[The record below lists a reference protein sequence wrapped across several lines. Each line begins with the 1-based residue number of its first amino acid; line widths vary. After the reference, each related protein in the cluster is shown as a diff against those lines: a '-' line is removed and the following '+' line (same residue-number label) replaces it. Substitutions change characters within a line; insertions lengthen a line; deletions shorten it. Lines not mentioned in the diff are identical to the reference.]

1 LLADRAGIHAMMA
14 GLYCVEPKRRVLAMH
29 LPESHSEADRLILSR
44 MSTRAFT
51 SESVPRSV
59 IGQILSDAAGA
70 SAPAGPMPWRM
81 HVLQGTVLRQLC
93 DAVCAAH
100 DALRADPGLRAAYQ
114 EPYDYYPEQW
124 FSPYLDRRRENG
136 WGLYGLLGIGK
147 TEKDKMH
154 VQHQRNYRFFDA
166 PVGMFLTMDRQLG
179 GETLLDAG
187 RYLQSVMLQARR
199 HGLHTC
205 PQAAWNMF
213 SPIVLPQL
221 GLNGAD
227 AALVC
232 GMALGHADTAARV
245 NGYYTPRVAVGEFS
259 HWLD

>member
-1 LLADRAGIHAMMA
+1 
-14 GLYCVEPKRRVLAMH
+14 MH
-29 LPESHSEADRLILSR
+29 LTASHSEADRAILSR
-44 MSTRAFT
+44 MSTRAYT
-51 SESVPRSV
+51 SEPVPRPV

-70 SAPAGPMPWRM
+70 SALDGTMPWRM
-81 HVLQGTVLRQLC
+81 HVLQGAVLRQLC
-93 DAVCAAH
+93 DAVCVAH
-100 DALRADPGLRAAYQ
+100 DALRADPSLRAVYQ

-154 VQHQRNYRFFDA
+154 AQHQRNYRFFDA
-166 PVGMFLTMDRQLG
+166 PVGMFLSMDRKRG

-187 RYLQSVMLQARR
+187 RYLQNVMLQARI
-199 HGLHTC
+199 HDLHTC

-221 GLNGAD
+221 GLDGKD
-227 AALVC
+227 TALVC
-232 GMALGHADTAARV
+232 GMSLGHADASAPV
-245 NGYYTPRVAVGEFS
+245 NGYYTPRVAVAEFS
-259 HWLD
+259 HWLG

>member
-1 LLADRAGIHAMMA
+1 MPMTTSQSDADRA
-14 GLYCVEPKRRVLAMH
+14 
-29 LPESHSEADRLILSR
+29 ILSR

-51 SESVPRSV
+51 SEPVPRSV
-59 IGQILSDAAGA
+59 IGQILSDAAAA
-70 SAPAGPMPWRM
+70 SALVAPMPWRM
-81 HVLQGTVLRQLC
+81 HVLQGEALRQLC
-93 DAVCAAH
+93 HAVCAAH
-100 DALRADPGLRAAYQ
+100 DALRADPGLREAYR

-154 VQHQRNYRFFDA
+154 AQHQRNYRFFDA
-166 PVGMFLTMDRQLG
+166 PVGMFLTMDRKRG
-179 GETLLDAG
+179 GELLLDAG
-187 RYLQSVMLQARR
+187 RYLQNVMLQARG

-221 GLNGAD
+221 GLSGD
-227 AALVC
+227 DTALVC
-232 GMALGHADTAARV
+232 GMSMGHADAAAPV
-245 NGYYTPRVAVGEFS
+245 NGYYTPRVPVADFC
-259 HWLD
+259 HWRD